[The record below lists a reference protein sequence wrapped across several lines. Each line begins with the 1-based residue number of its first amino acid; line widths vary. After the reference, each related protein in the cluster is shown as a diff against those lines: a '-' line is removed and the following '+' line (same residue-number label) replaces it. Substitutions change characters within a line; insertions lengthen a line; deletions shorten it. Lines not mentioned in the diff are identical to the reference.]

1 MTMTAATLNE
11 RLLDAWDWLTVRL
24 LGHSYRWLRAQRACG
39 RLVVGVQR
47 GEEQ

>member
-1 MTMTAATLNE
+1 MTIITATLNE

-39 RLVVGVQR
+39 RLVVEVQR
-47 GEEQ
+47 EE